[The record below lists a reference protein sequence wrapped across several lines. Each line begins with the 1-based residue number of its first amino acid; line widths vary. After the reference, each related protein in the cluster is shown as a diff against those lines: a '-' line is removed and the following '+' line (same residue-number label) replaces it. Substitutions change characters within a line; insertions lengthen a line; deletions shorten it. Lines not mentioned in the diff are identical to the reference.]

1 MCVVVDDRIPPNDEM
16 AEQSVLGGLMLST
29 SAIWDVTGVVAGQD
43 FYQPKHQVIFDAIM
57 FLHSKGNPTD
67 VITVSDYLTKMGNLD
82 RAGGAPYLHTLTS
95 LVPTAASSGYYAGIV
110 SEKALLRRLVEA
122 GTRVVQMGYGAEGEA
137 DDLVEQ
143 ARAELDRVARITKAN
158 VRNIGATFQDVI
170 VDLEASPKAV
180 PTPWWQLDELI
191 VGLVPGKLYVV
202 GGRPGDGKT
211 IVGLQMARA
220 LAARGNVA
228 MCSLEMGQDELT
240 QRLIAS
246 MAGVDMGSLARH
258 TLTDEE
264 WTKVA
269 EVRPRIAPMPLF
281 VDDRPGL
288 SITQI
293 KSFARSVARKGQLGG
308 VVVDYLQLISGTSPK
323 QSRYEI
329 VSEVARQ
336 LKNMAKE
343 LGCPVIALSQL
354 NRGEKNLGK
363 SQREP
368 TLSDLRESGE
378 IENAADVVLLLQ
390 RHMEDDG
397 KPGTNLKV
405 IVAKNRSGLTGRRTL
420 RWEARFARVVTS
432 PVAMY
437 DAPVPD

>member
-1 MCVVVDDRIPPNDEM
+1 MDDRIPPSDEW
-16 AEQSVLGGLMLST
+16 AEQSVLGGLMLSA

-67 VITVSDYLTKMGNLD
+67 VITVSDYLTKAGELD

-110 SEKALLRRLVEA
+110 AEKALLRRLVEA

-143 ARAELDRVARITKAN
+143 ARAELDRVGRITKTN
-158 VRNIGATFQDVI
+158 VANIGSTFQSVI
-170 VDLEASPKAV
+170 VDLEEAPKAV
-180 PTPWWQLDELI
+180 PTPWWTLDELI
-191 VGLVPGKLYVV
+191 VGLVPGKLYVI

-258 TLTDEE
+258 SLTDAE
-264 WTKVA
+264 WERVA

-293 KSFARSVARKGQLGG
+293 KAFARTVARKGQLGG
-308 VVVDYLQLISGTSPK
+308 VVVDYLQLISGGPK

-343 LGCPVIALSQL
+343 LDCPVIALSQL

-363 SQREP
+363 AQREP

-390 RHMEDDG
+390 RHIEDDG

-405 IVAKNRSGLTGRRTL
+405 IVAKNRSGITGRRTL
-420 RWEARFARVVTS
+420 RWEARFARVVT
-432 PVAMY
+432 PAVAMY